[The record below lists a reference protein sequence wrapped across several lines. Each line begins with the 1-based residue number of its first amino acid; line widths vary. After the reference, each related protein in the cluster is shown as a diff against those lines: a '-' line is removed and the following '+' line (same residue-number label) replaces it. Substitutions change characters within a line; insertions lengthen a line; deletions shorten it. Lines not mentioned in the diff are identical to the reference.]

1 MIARIR
7 PRRSSRW
14 LLAVAAALLIGVV
27 PPVSARDFEVEQVT
41 TRLEDGT
48 YTMDARIRYDFS
60 DRALEA
66 LENGVPL
73 TVDVH
78 IQVRPEDD
86 WIWTKSLTD
95 RRLRYRIQYK
105 PLSERYLVA
114 RLPGDQGRSYVTRD
128 AALAALGELKDVTL
142 VSAEQMEP
150 ETPYEVHL
158 RVALDIE
165 ELPLPLRP
173 MAYLYPSWKQSSKWS
188 KWPLTP

>member
-1 MIARIR
+1 MIARFR
-7 PRRSSRW
+7 PWRSSRR

-27 PPVSARDFEVEQVT
+27 PPVSARDFDVEQVT

-48 YTMDARIRYDFS
+48 YAMDARIRYDFS

-105 PLSERYLVA
+105 PLVGALS
-114 RLPGDQGRSYVTRD
+114 GRTAPR
-128 AALAALGELKDVTL
+128 
-142 VSAEQMEP
+142 
-150 ETPYEVHL
+150 
-158 RVALDIE
+158 
-165 ELPLPLRP
+165 
-173 MAYLYPSWKQSSKWS
+173 
-188 KWPLTP
+188 